1 MFFAHHV
8 LRIKAEHLDIFWGY
22 SKNP

>member
-8 LRIKAEHLDIFWGY
+8 LRIKAEHLDLFWGY